1 MRFKDQWQCKSKA
14 TISSLPDVPTD
25 SLCPYRVINTLKTR
39 PGVSVDDFERISE
52 GSLFIAASPASRK
65 LRTQALMMA
74 KVDVPVLI
82 AGEKGSGKKLIGHFI
97 HKLSARSEGR
107 FSTIMCSGQTR
118 EQLDLELFGLEE
130 TQARI
135 VAGKLELCESGTT
148 LLADIDELPE
158 QLQYKLLRVLQDN
171 QFLRV
176 GGSTPV
182 RANVRI
188 IGTISAE
195 MSQVLADHKIQ
206 EDLCNRLSA
215 FTLLVPSL
223 CYRSE
228 EISLLMDYF
237 MMQLARLYSLPP
249 RRFSQEMMSVC
260 QAYTWPGNLEE
271 LKSYVKRFLV
281 IGDEELAIDEL
292 RRTDAPSDSTTTSV
306 PVPRTGAGSSLGL
319 KSMIQS
325 LKNEAERTAITAALA
340 ETRWNRK
347 AAAQLL
353 KVSYRTLLYKIEQ
366 YRMTPPG
373 TTDTLLPGTGV
384 RGRGHSN

>member
-1 MRFKDQWQCKSKA
+1 
-14 TISSLPDVPTD
+14 
-25 SLCPYRVINTLKTR
+25 VINPIKA
-39 PGVSVDDFERISE
+39 GSGISVDDFERISE

-65 LRTQALMMA
+65 LRTQALMLA

-82 AGEKGSGKKLIGHFI
+82 AGEKGSGKKLIGHFM

-107 FSTIMCSGQTR
+107 FSAVMCCGRTR
-118 EQLDLELFGLEE
+118 EQLDLELFGLED
-130 TQARI
+130 TQAGI
-135 VAGKLELCESGTT
+135 IAGKLELCENGTI
-148 LLADIDELPE
+148 LLADVDELPE

-176 GGSTPV
+176 GGSTSV
-182 RANVRI
+182 RADVRI
-188 IGTISAE
+188 LGTISAE
-195 MSQVLADHKIQ
+195 MSQVLAEHKIQ

-215 FTLLVPSL
+215 FTLQVPAL
-223 CYRSE
+223 CYRIE

-237 MMQLARLYSLPP
+237 MLQLARLYSLPP
-249 RRFSQEMMSVC
+249 RRFSEEMMSAC

-271 LKSYVKRFLV
+271 LKNYVKRYLV

-292 RRTDAPSDSTTTSV
+292 NRGDVPTSSSRMTATRTRREIGNA
-306 PVPRTGAGSSLGL
+306 AGL

-325 LKNEAERTAITAALA
+325 LKGEAERTAITAALA

-366 YRMTPPG
+366 YHMTPPNAG
-373 TTDTLLPGTGV
+373 TCAPAARVGGSQ
-384 RGRGHSN
+384 GSN